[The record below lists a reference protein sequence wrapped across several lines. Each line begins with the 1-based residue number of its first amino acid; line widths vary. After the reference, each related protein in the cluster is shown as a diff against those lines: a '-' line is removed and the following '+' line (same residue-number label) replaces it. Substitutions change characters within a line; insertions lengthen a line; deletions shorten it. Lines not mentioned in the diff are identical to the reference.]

1 MQFKNGYKVLYEV
14 REEAINSL
22 YASKILQRVQQKKCV
37 AINAETGEE
46 VDLKPFKLVYEDG
59 KVFYGSL
66 TNIPTEQDVKFTFKD
81 VDGDM
86 VLGDGCEGPVVPKY
100 EVTIT
105 DVENC
110 VVTGAGKY
118 AEGANVTITIA
129 PIDGYVFS
137 ANNRPQIDGV
147 DMTEENGKF
156 TYTFVM
162 GVEAKEI
169 TIAGVAVEEKAVAHE
184 ILYTLKQDK
193 NAKIDKTWWFVD
205 TKTQE
210 GTVTIDPKRDDGNNG
225 SIDTFFFIAINK
237 EMHPTGAAQIQDTL
251 GNNTTDQYDVTEEE
265 YAGVTYIRYN
275 YPEGLTDGAPTK
287 IVLVK
292 NN

>member
-86 VLGDGCEGPVVPKY
+86 VLGDGYEGPVAPKY
-100 EVTIT
+100 EVTIA

-129 PIDGYVFS
+129 PAEGYMFS
-137 ANNRPQIDGV
+137 ADNKPQVDGV
-147 DMTEENGKF
+147 DMAEENGKF

-162 GVEAKEI
+162 GTEAKEI
-169 TIAGVAVEEKAVAHE
+169 TITGVAVEEKPVAHE
-184 ILYTLKQDK
+184 IFYSLKQDK
-193 NAKIDKTWWFVD
+193 NAKIDATWWHLD
-205 TKTQE
+205 TETHK
-210 GTVTIDPKRDDGNNG
+210 GTVNIDPKRDDGNNG

-237 EMHPTGAAQIQDTL
+237 ELHPTGVYQIQDSM
-251 GNNTTDQYDVTEEE
+251 GNDTTDQYNTTEEE

-287 IVLVK
+287 IVLTQD
-292 NN
+292 

>member
-86 VLGDGCEGPVVPKY
+86 VLGDGYEGPVVPKY
-100 EVTIT
+100 DVTIT

-118 AEGANVTITIA
+118 AEGANVTITVEPAEGYIFGVA
-129 PIDGYVFS
+129 NKPQVDGIDM
-137 ANNRPQIDGV
+137 A
-147 DMTEENGKF
+147 EENGKF

-162 GVEAKEI
+162 GTEAKEVII
-169 TIAGVAVEEKAVAHE
+169 TGVVVEGFVAHE
-184 ILYTLKQDK
+184 IFYSLKQDK
-193 NAKIDKTWWFVD
+193 NAKIDNTWQFVD
-205 TKTQE
+205 TETRK
-210 GTVTIDPKRDDGNNG
+210 GTVNIDPQRDDGDNG
-225 SIDTFFFIAINK
+225 SIDCFFAIAVNK
-237 EMHPTGAAQIQDTL
+237 KLHPTGVYQIQDVL
-251 GNNTTDQYDVTEEE
+251 GNNTTEQYKVTEEE
-265 YAGVTYIRYN
+265 CAGVTYIKYN
-275 YPEGLTDGAPTK
+275 HPEALSEGASTK
-287 IVLVK
+287 IVLTPD
-292 NN
+292 